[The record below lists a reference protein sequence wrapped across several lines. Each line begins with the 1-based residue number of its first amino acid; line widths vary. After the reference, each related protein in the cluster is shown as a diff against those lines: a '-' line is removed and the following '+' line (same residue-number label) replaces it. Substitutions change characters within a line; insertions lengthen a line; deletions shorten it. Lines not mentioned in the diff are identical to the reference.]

1 MQLTL
6 QSSLWD
12 QDEAK
17 LLLKTHLCLAS
28 SPAPSLPYRFLPS
41 ASQQDI
47 CARIT
52 FTGTAP
58 KISMSDVTLK
68 GYSGSIALIMTCV
81 ASVQFS
87 SVQWLSR
94 GHICDPM
101 ACSTPGFP
109 VHNQLPE
116 LTQTHV
122 HRVGDAIQTSHPLS
136 SPSPPAFIFPSI
148 RVFSNESVLCIRWP
162 KYWNF
167 SFSVS
172 PSNRY

>member
-12 QDEAK
+12 QEEAK
-17 LLLKTHLCLAS
+17 LLLKPHLCLAS

-41 ASQQDI
+41 ASPQDI

-58 KISMSDVTLK
+58 RISMSSVTLK
-68 GYSGSIALIMTCV
+68 GYSGSIALIMPCV

-87 SVQWLSR
+87 SVQWLSHS
-94 GHICDPM
+94 HICDPM

-109 VHNQLPE
+109 VHNQFPE

-122 HRVGDAIQTSHPLS
+122 HRVGDAIQPSHPLL
-136 SPSPPAFIFPSI
+136 SPSPPAFNLSQHQGLFQ
-148 RVFSNESVLCIRWP
+148 
-162 KYWNF
+162 
-167 SFSVS
+167 
-172 PSNRY
+172 